1 MAENT
6 TPGSAKAPTN
16 NPSERGVPYYES
28 LRRTLRDTIAKKRA
42 LDRSLAQL
50 EDSIYRSETTY
61 LEDTSLAGN
70 IVKGFDNY
78 IKASAISTATGT
90 AGTISG
96 AAVGGARGR
105 KGGVNDADRVFSRSS
120 ISWTEK
126 SDSGGST
133 PVVGTPREGSV
144 ARDGEKRRNNRKKGS
159 TVASMKE
166 DDDDGKPTKRQKI
179 SFTSRKRDDD

>member
-6 TPGSAKAPTN
+6 TPGSTKPTTN

-28 LRRTLRDTIAKKRA
+28 LRRTLRDTITKKRA
-42 LDRSLAQL
+42 LDRTLAQL
-50 EDSIYRSETTY
+50 EDSIHRAETAY

-78 IKASAISTATGT
+78 IKASAITTATGT

-105 KGGVNDADRVFSRSS
+105 KGGLNDADRVFSRSS

-126 SDSGGST
+126 SESGGST
-133 PVVGTPREGSV
+133 PVIGTPREGSV
-144 ARDGEKRRNNRKKGS
+144 ARDVEKRRNRKKGS
-159 TVASMKE
+159 TVTNTKDDEE
-166 DDDDGKPTKRQKI
+166 DGRTTKRQKI